1 MKCHNCG
8 SEPEDGVLFCRD
20 CGSKVEAQKKRFC
33 RECGSTLSDG
43 VKFCGNCGASVEFV
57 ANTPSQDEA
66 APTAKD
72 KSAQVNP
79 SMPEAA
85 SQIPNTQ
92 NNVNTAF
99 ENVKSAAA
107 RTQGKGKLIIGS
119 VAAIVVILIVI
130 GIGGMGSSSTGQTP
144 SASQPSNAEPT
155 NYTIEKGSQ
164 YAYMTDEWNVY
175 IATAVSDS
183 IVKIEHWGKT
193 MSTDEK
199 VGYKSDLGTFKIN
212 DPENGFA
219 WIDDE
224 HTAFAFTF
232 SDKDTSSAKKAEPR
246 VFTININD
254 SDKNKGSDYDKDIP
268 CYTYTND
275 DWHMYR
281 AIPLTDKLIKIER
294 WYRGFSAPFVGHLF
308 AGDWCVIDTS
318 NTDTDFEWTDDEH
331 TSFTITTKDPDNGYY
346 WKQDTFVVFEQE
358 NPNCKYASVKDYLD
372 SKK

>member
-1 MKCHNCG
+1 
-8 SEPEDGVLFCRD
+8 
-20 CGSKVEAQKKRFC
+20 
-33 RECGSTLSDG
+33 
-43 VKFCGNCGASVEFV
+43 
-57 ANTPSQDEA
+57 
-66 APTAKD
+66 
-72 KSAQVNP
+72 
-79 SMPEAA
+79 
-85 SQIPNTQ
+85 
-92 NNVNTAF
+92 
-99 ENVKSAAA
+99 
-107 RTQGKGKLIIGS
+107 
-119 VAAIVVILIVI
+119 
-130 GIGGMGSSSTGQTP
+130 
-144 SASQPSNAEPT
+144 
-155 NYTIEKGSQ
+155 
-164 YAYMTDEWNVY
+164 
-175 IATAVSDS
+175 
-183 IVKIEHWGKT
+183 

-254 SDKNKGSDYDKDIP
+254 NDNDKNKGSDYDKDIP

>member
-107 RTQGKGKLIIGS
+107 RTQGKGKLIIGA

-199 VGYKSDLGTFKIN
+199 VGTSLISALSRLTIRRTDSRGSTTSILRLPSRSATRIRAAQRKPSRACSPSTST
-212 DPENGFA
+212 
-219 WIDDE
+219 
-224 HTAFAFTF
+224 TAT
-232 SDKDTSSAKKAEPR
+232 KTRGPITTRTSP
-246 VFTININD
+246 
-254 SDKNKGSDYDKDIP
+254 
-268 CYTYTND
+268 
-275 DWHMYR
+275 
-281 AIPLTDKLIKIER
+281 AIPTPTTIGTCI
-294 WYRGFSAPFVGHLF
+294 VLF
-308 AGDWCVIDTS
+308 R
-318 NTDTDFEWTDDEH
+318 
-331 TSFTITTKDPDNGYY
+331 
-346 WKQDTFVVFEQE
+346 
-358 NPNCKYASVKDYLD
+358 
-372 SKK
+372 

>member
-1 MKCHNCG
+1 
-8 SEPEDGVLFCRD
+8 
-20 CGSKVEAQKKRFC
+20 
-33 RECGSTLSDG
+33 
-43 VKFCGNCGASVEFV
+43 
-57 ANTPSQDEA
+57 
-66 APTAKD
+66 
-72 KSAQVNP
+72 
-79 SMPEAA
+79 
-85 SQIPNTQ
+85 
-92 NNVNTAF
+92 
-99 ENVKSAAA
+99 
-107 RTQGKGKLIIGS
+107 
-119 VAAIVVILIVI
+119 
-130 GIGGMGSSSTGQTP
+130 
-144 SASQPSNAEPT
+144 
-155 NYTIEKGSQ
+155 
-164 YAYMTDEWNVY
+164 
-175 IATAVSDS
+175 
-183 IVKIEHWGKT
+183 

-219 WIDDE
+219 WIDD
-224 HTAFAFTF
+224 
-232 SDKDTSSAKKAEPR
+232 D
-246 VFTININD
+246 
-254 SDKNKGSDYDKDIP
+254 
-268 CYTYTND
+268 TND